1 MARGADLE
9 KRGAQA
15 QDEPH
20 RPSAVAAK
28 RDDALA
34 RAIAVLVSL
43 VVVESIAALA
53 GSWRGDAGN
62 PAFDGTVG
70 EVTMLSIDGTY
81 RIGDGEWRPV
91 DGPSFEAALVG
102 VQSVTVCGRLSHAV
116 PEGERVNLR
125 LSSTSC
131 VIRVNGMEAFSFDG
145 RSGTDPASEPMLG
158 WVGFTSPGI
167 TEGDQVEVELR
178 SASRW
183 SSLGDYELTFRT
195 LNAGDADSLR
205 RAMTQLFFPMLA
217 CGAAVLCA
225 GVVLLLVA
233 SLGHLVG
240 VPKERGGMLFAVY
253 VLLGGVWIFFCFDY
267 VTLFIPHP
275 QFTATVS
282 LLAQDAMPLAL
293 VGYVIQRSAGT
304 LRRFARVVLAAMAAV
319 EATAIA
325 LRVAGV
331 CSLFDANILIVTLFV
346 TAEVAVVGAFAFRA
360 VRSSNR
366 EMREA
371 AVVVLPCTV
380 GSLFEALSFLV
391 WGVSTGFA
399 LTAGIAVSAAF
410 RFVALYAYARKQVE
424 LAERARRA
432 EQELVQ
438 SRVAIALSQ
447 IQPHF
452 LYNALATIQYLC
464 TEDPPLA
471 ARTVDD
477 FARYLRGNMDS
488 LTNDRP
494 IPFARELEHLR
505 HYVAIEQ
512 LRFPHIDVEFDVE
525 EEQFLLPALTVQP
538 LVENAVRHGLR
549 NRAQDGTVTVSTRSG
564 EGCFLVCVSD
574 NGMGFERALDA
585 PDIADA
591 PQDFAARLDPV
602 RSHIGLSN
610 VAFRVRSLCGGS
622 VSLRSRPGEG
632 CRVTVTIPR

>member
-1 MARGADLE
+1 ME
-9 KRGAQA
+9 KRWERTRG
-15 QDEPH
+15 ERH
-20 RPSAVAAK
+20 RPSAVATK

-34 RAIAVLVSL
+34 RAIAVLVLL
-43 VVVESIAALA
+43 VIAGSFAVLVC
-53 GSWRGDAGN
+53 SWRGDAGD
-62 PAFDGTVG
+62 PAFDGAAG
-70 EVTMLSIDGTY
+70 EATMLSIEGMY
-81 RIGDGEWRPV
+81 RIDDGEWRSAE
-91 DGPSFEAALVG
+91 GSSFDAALVG
-102 VQSVTVCGRLSHAV
+102 VQSVAVRGRLSCAV

-131 VIRVNGMEAFSFDG
+131 VVRVNGTEAFSFDG
-145 RSGTDPASEPMLG
+145 RSGTGPASEPMLG
-158 WVGFTSPGI
+158 WVGFASPGI
-167 TEGDQVEVELR
+167 TESDLVEVELR

-217 CGAAVLCA
+217 CGAVVLCA

-240 VPKERGGMLFAVY
+240 VPKERGGMLFACY
-253 VLLGGVWIFFCFDY
+253 VLLGGVWIIFCFDY

-293 VGYVIQRSAGT
+293 VGFVIQRSGGS
-304 LRRFARVVLAAMAAV
+304 LRRFAQIVLTAMAGV

-325 LRVAGV
+325 LKTAGI
-331 CSLFDANILIVTLFV
+331 CSLFDANILIVALFV
-346 TAEVAVVGAFAFRA
+346 MATVAVVGAFAVHA
-360 VRSSNR
+360 ARSRNR
-366 EMREA
+366 EMLEA
-371 AVVVLPCTV
+371 AVVVLPCTA
-380 GSLFEALSFLV
+380 GSFLEALSFLI

-410 RFVALYAYARKQVE
+410 RFVALYAYARKQAE

-438 SRVAIALSQ
+438 SRVAITLSQ

-452 LYNALATIQYLC
+452 LYNALTTIQYLC

-494 IPFARELEHLR
+494 IPFARELDHLR
-505 HYVAIEQ
+505 HYAAIEQ
-512 LRFPHIDVEFDVE
+512 LRFPLIIVEFDVE
-525 EEQFLLPALTVQP
+525 EERFLLPALTVQP
-538 LVENAVRHGLR
+538 LVENAIRHGLR
-549 NRAQDGTVTVSTRSG
+549 NRAQGGTVTVSTRAG
-564 EGCFLVCVSD
+564 EGCCLVCVSD
-574 NGMGFERALDA
+574 NGKGFERALDV
-585 PDIADA
+585 PDIVDA
-591 PQDFAARLDPV
+591 PSDFAACLDPA

>member
-9 KRGAQA
+9 KRGERTQGE
-15 QDEPH
+15 QH
-20 RPSAVAAK
+20 RSSAVATK

-34 RAIAVLVSL
+34 RAIAVLVLL
-43 VVVESIAALA
+43 VVVESFAVLV

-62 PAFDGTVG
+62 PAFDGAVG
-70 EVTMLSIDGTY
+70 EVTMLSIEGTY
-81 RIGDGEWRPV
+81 RIDDGEWRSA
-91 DGPSFEAALVG
+91 DGSSFDAALVG
-102 VQSVTVCGRLSHAV
+102 VRSVTVRGRLSCAV

-131 VIRVNGMEAFSFDG
+131 VVRVNGTEAFSFDG
-145 RSGTDPASEPMLG
+145 RSGAGPASEPMLG
-158 WVGFTSPGI
+158 WVGFASSGI
-167 TEGDQVEVELR
+167 TESDLVEVELR

-205 RAMTQLFFPMLA
+205 RAMTQLFFPMFA

-233 SLGHLVG
+233 SLGHLIG
-240 VPKERGGMLFAVY
+240 VPKERGGMLFACY
-253 VLLGGVWIFFCFDY
+253 VLLGGVWIIFCFDY

-293 VGYVIQRSAGT
+293 VGYVIQRSVGT
-304 LRRFARVVLAAMAAV
+304 LRRFARIALAAMAVV

-325 LRVAGV
+325 LKTAGV
-331 CSLFDANILIVTLFV
+331 CSLFDANILIVALFV
-346 TAEVAVVGAFAFRA
+346 AVEIAVVGAFAVHA
-360 VRSSNR
+360 VRSRNR
-366 EMREA
+366 EMLEA
-371 AVVVLPCTV
+371 VVVVLPCTV
-380 GSLFEALSFLV
+380 GSLLEALSFLI

-410 RFVALYAYARKQVE
+410 RFVALYAYARKQAE

-438 SRVAIALSQ
+438 SRVAITLSQ

-452 LYNALATIQYLC
+452 LYNALTTIQYLC

-494 IPFARELEHLR
+494 IPFARELDHLR
-505 HYVAIEQ
+505 HYTAIEQ
-512 LRFPHIDVEFDVE
+512 LRFPQIAVELDVGE
-525 EEQFLLPALTVQP
+525 ERFLLPALTVQP
-538 LVENAVRHGLR
+538 LVENAIRHGLR
-549 NRAQDGTVTVSTRSG
+549 NRAKGGTVTVSTRSG
-564 EGCFLVCVSD
+564 EGCCLVCVCD
-574 NGMGFERALDA
+574 NGKGFERALDV

-591 PQDFAARLDPV
+591 PPDFAACLDPT

-610 VAFRVRSLCGGS
+610 VAFRVRSMCGGS